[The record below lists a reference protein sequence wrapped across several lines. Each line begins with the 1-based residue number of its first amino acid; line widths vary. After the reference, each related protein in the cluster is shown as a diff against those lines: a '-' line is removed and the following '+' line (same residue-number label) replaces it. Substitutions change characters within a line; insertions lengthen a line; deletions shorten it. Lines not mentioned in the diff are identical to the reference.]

1 MKRLSPSKGQAD
13 HLSATVSTTGAAP
26 SGILPPKQ
34 PLSESKRVPTS
45 FRQTPQEY
53 LDIKQLKDLSP
64 QALYCRLVKEE
75 DIVQWCRPLESTAEQ
90 PTHPGTAVG
99 SRKGFTELNTS
110 GSLIGL
116 IDDADEDLSEDVRIA
131 NFHREVNSRTT
142 ALQTRRVTTWRELY
156 VDGVKQQQE
165 AEAEVEQ
172 YSRDLGVIQP
182 VAPFTE
188 QATVERTVQAVSR
201 APEKCAALFEAATH
215 VYDMER
221 SMYQRVT
228 ELKLKVQVDRELARA
243 KQDLK
248 RVKLAGAASDRG
260 TPGTSSNVEK
270 N

>member
-34 PLSESKRVPTS
+34 PLSESKRVPIS
-45 FRQTPQEY
+45 FLQTPQEY

-64 QALYCRLVKEE
+64 QALYCRFVKEE
-75 DIVQWCRPLESTAEQ
+75 DIGKWCPLLESTAEQ
-90 PTHPGTAVG
+90 PTHPGTAVA
-99 SRKGFTELNTS
+99 SREGLTGLNTS

-131 NFHREVNSRTT
+131 NFHREVDSQIM

-156 VDGVKQQQE
+156 VDGVQQQQE
-165 AEAEVEQ
+165 AEAEVGQ
-172 YSRDLGVIQP
+172 CSRDLGVIKP

-188 QATVERTVQAVSR
+188 QITVERTVQAVSR
-201 APEKCAALFEAATH
+201 TPEKCAEIFEAATH

-243 KQDLK
+243 QQDQE
-248 RVKLAGAASDRG
+248 RVKLAEAASIRG
-260 TPGTSSNVEK
+260 TAGTGSNADK